1 MPTVLRMPELATDT
15 PEATLMSW
23 PLPEGQRFARGDTLF
38 VVETA
43 KAAVD
48 VAAEAAG
55 VLVKT
60 LVAEGIE
67 VAVGT
72 PIAVLAAPHETVTDL
87 DSLLAALDADRPSS
101 AEPDASARAR
111 EAARTA
117 EAAPAGEAAPA
128 PDDARA
134 AQRNGGASGRVF
146 ASPLARRQAR
156 EAGLQLAAIAASGPN
171 GRITRRDVEAAIAA
185 ARTAEPAPAAAAV
198 PDATPVAGERP
209 YHDVPHTR
217 LRRTIAARMVV
228 SKQTAPHFYLRGS
241 ARVDRLLAL
250 RADLNA
256 AGPVKVSVN
265 DLIVKAVA
273 AAHRRTP
280 ALNVIWTA
288 DAVRLFDVVDIAV
301 AVATP
306 SGLVTPVVRDVDR
319 LGMATVA
326 ETTRDLAERAR
337 AGRLQQ
343 RELDGGTITVTN
355 LGMYGTVE
363 FAAIINPPQAA
374 ILAVGAAAPEPVVT
388 ANGKV
393 RAATV
398 VHLTLSVD
406 HRPVDGTIAAQ
417 WLAGLVDMLE
427 HPTGILL

>member
-1 MPTVLRMPELATDT
+1 VPTVLRMPEIATDT

-23 PLPEGQRFARGDTLF
+23 PVPEGQRFARGDTLF

-48 VAAEAAG
+48 VPAEADG

-60 LVAEGIE
+60 LVEEGVE
-67 VAVGT
+67 VAVGA
-72 PIAVLAAPHETVTDL
+72 PIAVLAAPDETVTDL
-87 DSLLAALDADRPSS
+87 DGVLAALDPGTPPDRSP
-101 AEPDASARAR
+101 
-111 EAARTA
+111 AAAT
-117 EAAPAGEAAPA
+117 GPA
-128 PDDARA
+128 PLRDAATGPAPSRGAPPA
-134 AQRNGGASGRVF
+134 AERNGATSDRIF
-146 ASPLARRQAR
+146 ASPLARRRAR
-156 EAGLQLAAIAASGPN
+156 NAGLELAGIAATGPN

-185 ARTAEPAPAAAAV
+185 TGPGAPTPPEAPALEVPAPETIV
-198 PDATPVAGERP
+198 VDSGRP
-209 YHDVPHTR
+209 HRDVPHSR
-217 LRRTIAARMVV
+217 LRRAIAARLTQ
-228 SKQTAPHFYLRGS
+228 SKQSAPHFYLRGS

-250 RADLNA
+250 RAELNA
-256 AGPVKVSVN
+256 TSPVKISVN

-280 ALNVIWTA
+280 AMNVIWTT

-301 AVATP
+301 AVATE

-319 LGMATVA
+319 LGVAAVA

-337 AGRLQQ
+337 TGRLQQ

-355 LGMYGTVE
+355 LGMYGTPE
-363 FAAIINPPQAA
+363 FAAIINPPHAA

-388 ANGKV
+388 AAGKI

-406 HRPVDGTIAAQ
+406 HRPVDGTVAAQ
-417 WLAGLVDMLE
+417 WLAGLVDLLE
-427 HPTGILL
+427 RPTGILL